1 MTKTLRHLLGES
13 AKATGAPDV
22 SITGVAYRSND
33 VSEGDV
39 FFCIPGFAHDGHDFA
54 PDAEKRGAAA
64 VVVDRPLSVGI
75 PQFVVDDTRK
85 ALASAASAFYD
96 DPSNALAV
104 VGITG
109 TNGKTTTSYLIDSIL
124 KAAGKTTGLV
134 GTVETRIKDERLKS
148 SRTTP
153 ESLDLQA
160 LLARM
165 RDEHV
170 NAVTMEVSSHAIDL
184 HRVDSVR
191 FAVAAFSNLTQD
203 RPGLPPHV
211 GGVLLGEEA
220 ALQRLRGG
228 EARDQHR
235 RSVRRGDGCRVR
247 GLHHCWSPAIR
258 RHDSSSNEELGATGA
273 VFELVTPLG
282 SAQVRLPLAGAYNV
296 SNALLA
302 AGCALGLGLSLDEI
316 VRGLETAPQVPG
328 RLERIECGQQFS
340 VVVDYA
346 HTPDSLGKAIQAVKE
361 VCSGEVIAVFGCGG
375 DRDPDKRPLMGR
387 AAGSGR
393 RPPHHHE

>member
-1 MTKTLRHLLGES
+1 MPRKRVTKTLRQLLGES
-13 AKATGAPDV
+13 AKATGASDV

-64 VVVDRPLSVGI
+64 IVVDRPLSVGVA
-75 PQFVVDDTRK
+75 QFVVEDTRK
-85 ALASAASAFYD
+85 ALASAAAAFYD
-96 DPSNALAV
+96 EPSKAMDV

-109 TNGKTTTSYLIDSIL
+109 TNGKTTTTYLLDSIL
-124 KAAGKTTGLV
+124 KVAGRTTGLV

-160 LLARM
+160 LLAQM
-165 RDEHV
+165 HDEGV

-203 RPGLPPHV
+203 HLDYHHTLEEYFSVKKRLFSDFEVGKRVINIDDPYGETMAAEFDACITVSRERPDATV
-211 GGVLLGEEA
+211 
-220 ALQRLRGG
+220 
-228 EARDQHR
+228 
-235 RSVRRGDGCRVR
+235 
-247 GLHHCWSPAIR
+247 
-258 RHDSSSNEELGATGA
+258 SSSNEELGATGT

-302 AGCALGLGLSLDEI
+302 AGCALGLGLSLGEI
-316 VRGLETAPQVPG
+316 VAGLERAPQVPG
-328 RLERIECGQQFS
+328 RL
-340 VVVDYA
+340 
-346 HTPDSLGKAIQAVKE
+346 
-361 VCSGEVIAVFGCGG
+361 
-375 DRDPDKRPLMGR
+375 
-387 AAGSGR
+387 
-393 RPPHHHE
+393 